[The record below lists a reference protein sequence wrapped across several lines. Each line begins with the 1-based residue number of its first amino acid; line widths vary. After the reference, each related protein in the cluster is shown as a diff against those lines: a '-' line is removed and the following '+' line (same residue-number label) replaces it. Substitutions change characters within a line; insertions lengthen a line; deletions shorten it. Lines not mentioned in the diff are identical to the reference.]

1 MTDREEFKQKFANN
15 KFDEVALCSK
25 DGTCITYWTVDEIYS
40 YFQSKQQEK
49 IEEIKKLTKGKGGTK
64 YGIWAD
70 GYLDAIKKVL
80 EILEK

>member
-1 MTDREEFKQKFANN
+1 MTNRQEF
-15 KFDEVALCSK
+15 FDLCWKLKLNSLK
-25 DGTCITYWTVDEIYS
+25 TNELWS
-40 YFQSKQQEK
+40 WFQSKQQEK

-80 EILEK
+80 EILER

>member
-1 MTDREEFKQKFANN
+1 MTDRQDFFDLCWELKLNNLKAN
-15 KFDEVALCSK
+15 ELWS
-25 DGTCITYWTVDEIYS
+25 W
-40 YFQSKQQEK
+40 FQSKQQEK

-80 EILEK
+80 EILER